1 MSTSLLLRLTYA
13 VCLLGGAATHVA
25 VLVSHGL
32 SWDYGGVPMLTRVFW
47 ASLAFL
53 DPLAALL
60 LLVRPR
66 IGLSL
71 TLAIITSDVVHNTWV
86 EWWISS
92 WFEPVGESVCA
103 GRRGAKAPARCRL
116 ALHIPSGQ
124 SLIATRRPECPV

>member
-1 MSTSLLLRLTYA
+1 VSTSLLLRLTYA

-86 EWWISS
+86 EWWMGLPLRMFMNWMYVSQLLFLFFVVATIGIA
-92 WFEPVGESVCA
+92 W
-103 GRRGAKAPARCRL
+103 RGTTSAQLERSHA
-116 ALHIPSGQ
+116 
-124 SLIATRRPECPV
+124 V